1 MFLQNYN
8 LVWNHTPSSR
18 MGSADTL
25 SFKDFIDTSQN
36 NSFQVLLPDLQ
47 INLLDAIL
55 VSKITES
62 TPSDQFVIHALIAL
76 NAETV
81 PLPHSTKDDWYF
93 DHEALY
99 YKAQLFIPKAAQHSL
114 VKNIHK
120 SLIGTHG
127 RYFCT
132 VSLLQKDYWWPG
144 MTIFIQK
151 FIAGCATYHAN
162 KVNTHPSHPLL
173 APISSKCTYPF
184 QQISMNLITNLP
196 TPHKYNSILVMVDH
210 GLLKGVIFHPC
221 NKTAL
226 A

>member
-36 NSFQVLLPDLQ
+36 NSFQVLLSDLQ

-55 VSKITES
+55 VSKIIES
-62 TPSDQFVIHALIAL
+62 TPSDQFVIHVLVAL

-99 YKAQLFIPKAAQHSL
+99 YKAKLFIPKAAQHS
-114 VKNIHK
+114 
-120 SLIGTHG
+120 
-127 RYFCT
+127 
-132 VSLLQKDYWWPG
+132 
-144 MTIFIQK
+144 
-151 FIAGCATYHAN
+151 
-162 KVNTHPSHPLL
+162 
-173 APISSKCTYPF
+173 
-184 QQISMNLITNLP
+184 
-196 TPHKYNSILVMVDH
+196 
-210 GLLKGVIFHPC
+210 
-221 NKTAL
+221 
-226 A
+226 